1 MSRMGVKGSYATE
14 LASAVRDR
22 RMALGMA
29 SPRDLAELAG
39 LGVALV
45 RMIEGSQRASYSEGT
60 LLALD
65 RALGWTLGSSARLFT
80 TGVGPS
86 VPDEVTGV
94 GDDGPM
100 ILDIP
105 TEAVADLTPAELVE
119 VKAAATAAYLSRARE
134 VRSARGVSRGTETA
148 REG

>member
-1 MSRMGVKGSYATE
+1 MGGMGVRGSYATE
-14 LASAVRDR
+14 LALAVRDR
-22 RMALGMA
+22 RMARGMA
-29 SPRDLAELAG
+29 SPKDLADSSG

-45 RMIEGSQRASYSEGT
+45 RMIEGSQRTSYSEGT

-80 TGVGPS
+80 TGEGPS
-86 VPDEVTGV
+86 VPDDVTGV

-105 TEAVADLTPAELVE
+105 ADAVADLTPAELVE
-119 VKAAATAAYLSRARE
+119 VKAAAVAAYLSRARE
-134 VRSARGVSRGTETA
+134 VRSARGVPRGTNTA
-148 REG
+148 RNG